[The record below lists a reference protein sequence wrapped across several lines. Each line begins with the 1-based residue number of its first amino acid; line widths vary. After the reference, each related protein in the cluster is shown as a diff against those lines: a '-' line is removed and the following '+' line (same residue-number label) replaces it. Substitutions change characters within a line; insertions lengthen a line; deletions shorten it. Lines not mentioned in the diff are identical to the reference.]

1 MGEVTV
7 IHLSRLI
14 ALERRI
20 DTVANNVANA
30 GTTGFRSRQLSFQ
43 EYLSPAKESDADGK
57 KERPVSLVNAG
68 VQIFNT
74 SQGPI
79 EATGNPLDLAIA
91 GDGYFVVQT
100 PQGERYSRAGAFTL
114 DNSGRLVTLGGQ
126 TVLSRTGPIQIAAN
140 EGPLTVASDGTL
152 SSRQRIIGSLRL
164 VKFNGPVQADG
175 GNLVRAIGAPIEMAV
190 GSIKLTVGALE
201 RSNVQTAVEMS
212 RLSEVTQSYQLVAT
226 LLKNSQNVDDLI
238 KLGAVPE

>member
-20 DTVANNVANA
+20 DSIANNVANA
-30 GTTGFRSRQLSFQ
+30 GTTGFRARQLSFQ

-68 VQIFNT
+68 LQISNA

-100 PQGERYSRAGAFTL
+100 PQGERYSRAGAFTI
-114 DNSGRLVTLGGQ
+114 DTAGRLVTLGGQ
-126 TVLSRTGPIQIAAN
+126 TVLSRTGPIQITAN
-140 EGPLTVASDGTL
+140 EGALTVASDGTI
-152 SSRQRIIGSLRL
+152 SSRQRVLGNLRL
-164 VKFNGPVQADG
+164 VRFNGPVQADG
-175 GNLVRAIGAPIEMAV
+175 GNLVRAMGAPIEIAI

-201 RSNVQTAVEMS
+201 RSNVQTTAEMS

-226 LLKNSQNVDDLI
+226 LLKNSQSVDDLV